1 LELPIIWSQERDER
15 SSSGVEEVA
24 KTAGVALVTGA
35 SRGIGPFIA
44 RSLAE
49 AGYSLVLTGRSAS
62 ELEAL
67 ADDLKAKGTT
77 AVALPADL
85 TVTEDVETLARTAER
100 EVSRVDVLVNNAGG
114 DPQREFDDMTWAEN
128 DAIFQLNVIA
138 PMRLTHLLLPG
149 MLERRRGHI
158 VNISSIAGRVG
169 FPYTEAYAAAKDGLI
184 GFTRVLRN
192 DYRSRGVSASV
203 VVLGAIRDAGQG
215 QRIADQLGMK
225 MPAMGTSPA
234 KAVGKA
240 VVAAIE
246 KDRAEIVVM
255 PGPGRLIKA
264 LMDLLPSM
272 GPAMNQATG
281 ANATMRSVI
290 EFRRRSRG

>member
-1 LELPIIWSQERDER
+1 M
-15 SSSGVEEVA
+15 A

-158 VNISSIAGRVG
+158 VNISSMAGRVG
-169 FPYTEAYAAAKDGLI
+169 FPYTEAYAAAKDGLM

-215 QRIADQLGMK
+215 QRTADQLGMK

>member
-1 LELPIIWSQERDER
+1 MTAA
-15 SSSGVEEVA
+15 EEV
-24 KTAGVALVTGA
+24 
-35 SRGIGPFIA
+35 
-44 RSLAE
+44 
-49 AGYSLVLTGRSAS
+49 
-62 ELEAL
+62 
-67 ADDLKAKGTT
+67 GTP
-77 AVALPADL
+77 VF
-85 TVTEDVETLARTAER
+85 TAER

-114 DPQREFDDMTWAEN
+114 DPQREFDDITWAEN

-169 FPYTEAYAAAKDGLI
+169 FPYTEAYAAAKDGLM

-215 QRIADQLGMK
+215 QRTADQLGMK
-225 MPAMGTSPA
+225 MPTMGPA
-234 KAVGKA
+234 PGEALGKA
-240 VVAAIE
+240 VVAAIQ

-272 GPAMNQATG
+272 GAAMNQATG

>member
-1 LELPIIWSQERDER
+1 
-15 SSSGVEEVA
+15 VA

-85 TVTEDVETLARTAER
+85 TVAQDVETLVRTAER

-169 FPYTEAYAAAKDGLI
+169 FPYTEAYAAAKDGLM

-203 VVLGAIRDAGQG
+203 VVLVAIRDAGQG
-215 QRIADQLGMK
+215 QRTADQLGMK
-225 MPAMGTSPA
+225 MPTMGTSPA

-255 PGPGRLIKA
+255 PGPGRLVKA

>member
-1 LELPIIWSQERDER
+1 M
-15 SSSGVEEVA
+15 A

-62 ELEAL
+62 ELEVL
-67 ADDLKAKGTT
+67 ADDLRAKGTT

-149 MLERRRGHI
+149 MLERGRGHI

-169 FPYTEAYAAAKDGLI
+169 FPYTEAYAAAKDGLM

-215 QRIADQLGMK
+215 QRTADQLGMK
-225 MPAMGTSPA
+225 MPTMGTSPA

-290 EFRRRSRG
+290 EFRRRSPG

>member
-1 LELPIIWSQERDER
+1 
-15 SSSGVEEVA
+15 
-24 KTAGVALVTGA
+24 
-35 SRGIGPFIA
+35 
-44 RSLAE
+44 
-49 AGYSLVLTGRSAS
+49 
-62 ELEAL
+62 
-67 ADDLKAKGTT
+67 
-77 AVALPADL
+77 
-85 TVTEDVETLARTAER
+85 
-100 EVSRVDVLVNNAGG
+100 
-114 DPQREFDDMTWAEN
+114 M
-128 DAIFQLNVIA
+128 
-138 PMRLTHLLLPG
+138 
-149 MLERRRGHI
+149 
-158 VNISSIAGRVG
+158 
-169 FPYTEAYAAAKDGLI
+169 

-215 QRIADQLGMK
+215 QRTADQLGMQ

-234 KAVGKA
+234 KDVGKA

-290 EFRRRSRG
+290 EFRRRSPG

>member
-1 LELPIIWSQERDER
+1 
-15 SSSGVEEVA
+15 VA

-169 FPYTEAYAAAKDGLI
+169 FPYTEAYAAAKDGLM

-215 QRIADQLGMK
+215 QRTADQLGMK